1 LTHDQRA
8 MIRSSYTC
16 MERESTRNGLG
27 LFVRLFSEYPQYK
40 NIWPQFREIP
50 DSALISSD
58 KLRNHGIVYMA
69 GLKQVVAVLDDDD
82 KLIEVAKRIARS
94 HCKWNIC
101 KSHIEVGLTKSANNL
116 LADPLWFPRIARSAW
131 AKSALN
137 LHHHRQSQSLW
148 IRGRFATK
156 RFYYQNGDG
165 SWYWHW
171 EIKSRQEG
179 NITRSRQ

>member
-1 LTHDQRA
+1 MDIEDLLHDSEKRVVHDQIARLTHDQRA

-101 KSHIEVGLTKSANNL
+101 KSHIENMVPSL
-116 LADPLWFPRIARSAW
+116 LEV
-131 AKSALN
+131 LN
-137 LHHHRQSQSLW
+137 LCM
-148 IRGRFATK
+148 
-156 RFYYQNGDG
+156 DG
-165 SWYWHW
+165 EMTPEMANSWTTLYD
-171 EIKSRQEG
+171 IIG
-179 NITRSRQ
+179 NIINIEKTKCNKNSHS